1 MNGSPVAVL
10 VRGWVD
16 LYTRGMPAPMRAA
29 RRDEID
35 DDLWCEHEEA
45 AAIGRSGRSLGA
57 DLVLRLVL
65 GMPADISWRLMYRG
79 RAASG
84 LERSPSMSTSV
95 LGVFAIVAG
104 LTFGSLLI
112 LFVPVGEAVWTGSI
126 GIFGILGTLVGAIAF
141 MAAALGLAS
150 RFQDRVS
157 LVGALGALSVT
168 VGALASGGGSILIV
182 MLPVGS
188 GMLTWDLGRS
198 GVLSRLASFAHVAAA
213 IVLAAGLVVAHLDPG
228 DAGSRALFAALFAP
242 YLVTWGAIG
251 VSLIRGVPKAQ
262 APSA

>member
-1 MNGSPVAVL
+1 MTCPPITSGQSLASAVATAMLAASTIVW
-10 VRGWVD
+10 VRVK
-16 LYTRGMPAPMRAA
+16 REAA
-29 RRDEID
+29 R
-35 DDLWCEHEEA
+35 
-45 AAIGRSGRSLGA
+45 
-57 DLVLRLVL
+57 
-65 GMPADISWRLMYRG
+65 SWRTASDTQTVTSLRG
-79 RAASG
+79 D
-84 LERSPSMSTSV
+84 LEPMSTSF

-112 LFVPVGEAVWTGSI
+112 LFVPIGEAVWTGSI
-126 GIFGILGTLVGAIAF
+126 GIFGILGTFVGAIAF
-141 MAAALGLAS
+141 MAAALGLVS

-157 LVGALGALSVT
+157 LVGASGALLVT
-168 VGALASGGGSILIV
+168 VGALASGGGSILIL

-251 VSLIRGVPKAQ
+251 VSPIRGVPKAQ

>member
-1 MNGSPVAVL
+1 MNRSPVAGL

-57 DLVLRLVL
+57 DLVLRLLL
-65 GMPADISWRLMYRG
+65 GMPADISWRLTYRE
-79 RAASG
+79 RAASV
-84 LERSPSMSTSV
+84 LERSPSMSTSI

-112 LFVPVGEAVWTGSI
+112 LFVPIGETVWTGSI
-126 GIFGILGTLVGAIAF
+126 GIFGILGTFVGAIAF

-150 RFQDRVS
+150 RFQNRVS
-157 LVGALGALSVT
+157 LVGALGALLVT
-168 VGALASGGGSILIV
+168 VGALASGGG
-182 MLPVGS
+182 
-188 GMLTWDLGRS
+188 
-198 GVLSRLASFAHVAAA
+198 
-213 IVLAAGLVVAHLDPG
+213 
-228 DAGSRALFAALFAP
+228 
-242 YLVTWGAIG
+242 
-251 VSLIRGVPKAQ
+251 
-262 APSA
+262 PS